1 MKIYT
6 RTDTEVY
13 TEEKLIE
20 KIVYEEDFNEY
31 LATYVNDNYSFMEL
45 FNQLNLDFQEQLR
58 DETISDVILNEY
70 YEKNLEM

>member
-58 DETISDVILNEY
+58 DETISDIILNEY